1 MKKKLLS
8 TILSATMA
16 AAMLAGCGSSDNADT
31 QTPSSDTQAEA
42 QTPAADTQTH
52 RHLHQTHRRL
62 LQAPERFTI

>member
-42 QTPAADTQTH
+42 QTH